1 MSSSEPDQDIAPA
14 LGAALAE
21 PAEECPIAVVFGDG
35 MHSCTLPR
43 GHKEKHDY
51 NDEPDEDAE

>member
-1 MSSSEPDQDIAPA
+1 MSDTETATPVTA
-14 LGAALAE
+14 
-21 PAEECPIAVVFGDG
+21 ECPIAVVFADG